1 MATLKDI
8 ALKSKTSITTVS
20 RVLNYDKTLSVSDE
34 MRRKILDTA
43 SELHYKTP
51 RNRSKI
57 STTKKLRIGIILWYD
72 VLEELD
78 DPYYMQIR
86 RGIEQLALKSQI
98 ETIVLYRTNDQ
109 FDTQSV
115 GNVDGLICV
124 GKFSK
129 AQIDQFKRLTRH
141 LVFVDSSP
149 EEELYDSIIID
160 FNEAVKD
167 VLQTLLQK
175 GYTKI
180 GYLGGVEYIN
190 KHTKLG
196 ERRELVFR
204 DFLYQRNKLDTKYIH
219 IGTFSVES
227 GYDLMKLA
235 LSKKDYAEVY
245 FCANDSIAFGAL
257 RAIHEKGLKIPEEIA
272 IFGFNDSPNSAYT
285 YPPLSTVHVHTEF
298 MGEQALYSLIE
309 RLEGRTIA
317 LKKIVPTNIVKRMS
331 F

>member
-1 MATLKDI
+1 MATLKEI
-8 ALKSKTSITTVS
+8 AKKSKTSITTVS

-34 MRRKILDTA
+34 MRRKILDVA
-43 SELHYKTP
+43 SELNYRTP

-72 VLEELD
+72 ADEELG

-98 ETIVLYRTNDQ
+98 DTILIYRTNDD
-109 FDTQSV
+109 FALDNL
-115 GNVDGLICV
+115 GKVDGIICV

-129 AQIDQFKRLTRH
+129 AQIDSFLKLTKH

-149 EEELYDSIIID
+149 DEELYDSVVID
-160 FNEAVKD
+160 FNTAVKD
-167 VLQTLLQK
+167 VLQTLLQE
-175 GYTKI
+175 GYTRI

-190 KHTKLG
+190 KHIKVG

-219 IGTFSVES
+219 IGSFTAES
-227 GYDLMKLA
+227 GYELMKLA
-235 LSKKDYAEVY
+235 LSKKDYAQVY

-257 RAIHEKGLKIPEEIA
+257 RAIHEKGLKIPEDIGL
-272 IFGFNDSPNSAYT
+272 FGFNDSPNSAYT

-298 MGEQALYSLIE
+298 MGEQALYSMIE
-309 RLEGRTIA
+309 KLDGRTIA
-317 LKKIVPTNIVKRMS
+317 VKKVIPTKIVKRSS

>member
-34 MRRKILDTA
+34 IRRKIIDTA
-43 SELHYKTP
+43 GELQYKTP

-57 STTKKLRIGIILWYD
+57 STKKKLKIGIVLWYD
-72 VLEELD
+72 VYEELD

-86 RGIEQLALKSQI
+86 RGIEKLAQKSQI
-98 ETIVLYRTNDQ
+98 NTIVIYRTDDQ
-109 FDTQSV
+109 FDTRSV
-115 GNVDGLICV
+115 GQIDGLICI

-129 AQIDQFKRLTRH
+129 AQIELFNRLTRH
-141 LVFVDSSP
+141 IVFVDSSP
-149 EEELYDSIIID
+149 QEDLYDSIVID
-160 FNEAVKD
+160 FNLAVKE
-167 VLQTLLQK
+167 VLQTLLK
-175 GYTKI
+175 EGYTKI

-204 DFLYQRNKLDTKYIH
+204 DFLYQRNKLEAKYIH
-219 IGTFSVES
+219 VGTFSVES
-227 GYDLMKLA
+227 GYDLMKQA
-235 LSKKDYAEVY
+235 LTKKDYAEVY

-272 IFGFNDSPNSAYT
+272 LVGFNDSPNSAFT
-285 YPPLSTVHVHTEF
+285 FPPLSTVHVYTEF
-298 MGEQALYSLIE
+298 MGEQALYSLLE
-309 RLEGRTIA
+309 RLEGRAIA
-317 LKKIVPTNIVKRMS
+317 VKKIVPTNIVKRNS

>member
-1 MATLKDI
+1 MVSVLK
-8 ALKSKTSITTVS
+8 
-20 RVLNYDKTLSVSDE
+20 
-34 MRRKILDTA
+34 
-43 SELHYKTP
+43 
-51 RNRSKI
+51 
-57 STTKKLRIGIILWYD
+57 
-72 VLEELD
+72 
-78 DPYYMQIR
+78 
-86 RGIEQLALKSQI
+86 
-98 ETIVLYRTNDQ
+98 
-109 FDTQSV
+109 
-115 GNVDGLICV
+115 
-124 GKFSK
+124 
-129 AQIDQFKRLTRH
+129 
-141 LVFVDSSP
+141 
-149 EEELYDSIIID
+149 
-160 FNEAVKD
+160 
-167 VLQTLLQK
+167 TLLQK